1 MVTLQNQYL
10 ESKSEKNILQ
20 RYSQL
25 RLMIKVSYTNHSYYN
40 HWHSLVFNMRLAQRI
55 IIKESS
61 NLRSYKLKRW
71 KCGHGIEIIISLKE
85 SSINTLIGFLC
96 YKEVVLTEKTWL
108 PLSVLPV
115 QCRTDSVPV
124 YVEKTAEAILTTSG
138 VEENRWQDKINIG
151 VKLEAQKVWVLHF
164 YINSIGGNL

>member
-1 MVTLQNQYL
+1 
-10 ESKSEKNILQ
+10 
-20 RYSQL
+20 
-25 RLMIKVSYTNHSYYN
+25 
-40 HWHSLVFNMRLAQRI
+40 MRLAQRI
-55 IIKESS
+55 IIKGNS

-71 KCGHGIEIIISLKE
+71 RCGHGIEIIISLKE
-85 SSINTLIGFLC
+85 SSINALIGFLC
-96 YKEVVLTEKTWL
+96 YKEVVLAEKTWL

-151 VKLEAQKVWVLHF
+151 AKLEAQKVWVLHF
-164 YINSIGGNL
+164 TSTQLVVIFKIEKDVPLHTVLGCMKK